1 MLGADTQIDELKDHM
16 GQIIEEEREDLLS
29 DTELEALLVLDNGSN
44 LN

>member
-1 MLGADTQIDELKDHM
+1 MLGADTQIDELKDNM

-44 LN
+44 LD